1 MSKVYNPALQERLE
15 SYLANSGISQ
25 AKLAPKVGISQTAL
39 SQYRRSKY
47 DNGDIAELERK
58 LEEFFR
64 TEEAVEAAAVKAAPY
79 RPTLDYIPTSISE
92 DVYKAIQYCQI
103 ERGMVILH
111 GDAGI
116 GKTKGAERFI
126 RENPNAAVYIQATPS
141 SGTLGNILK
150 LLARALRVPETRNKL
165 ELQLAIRDKL
175 EGTNKVIII
184 DEAQHLKLNALEE
197 IRTLSDPNSLTGQ
210 RGTGICLIGNT
221 EVYDRFSI
229 PGDQHSVENITEG
242 FAANLFLVRQFCGG
256 NEQLPAVEALGCSVH
271 RIVPRVDPPQGNGG
285 EVDPAVRYIGK
296 HSPPEPDAGGEQ
308 INRRQLLGADRGCAG
323 LRPLRQPVPMGRF
336 QRKRKRIPFGKR
348 AGPLP

>member
-1 MSKVYNPALQERLE
+1 
-15 SYLANSGISQ
+15 
-25 AKLAPKVGISQTAL
+25 
-39 SQYRRSKY
+39 
-47 DNGDIAELERK
+47 
-58 LEEFFR
+58 
-64 TEEAVEAAAVKAAPY
+64 
-79 RPTLDYIPTSISE
+79 
-92 DVYKAIQYCQI
+92 
-103 ERGMVILH
+103 MVILH

-221 EVYDRFSI
+221 EVYSRMVGKQEAQFAQLFSRI
-229 PGDQHSVENITEG
+229 RMNRYYSTKKVTLGDVKALFPKLAEDGRKKELDFLHGISQSKWGIRGAVNVYNNAVNNEDISYEG
-242 FAANLFLVRQFCGG
+242 LYGMARNMGIGLV
-256 NEQLPAVEALGCSVH
+256 
-271 RIVPRVDPPQGNGG
+271 
-285 EVDPAVRYIGK
+285 
-296 HSPPEPDAGGEQ
+296 
-308 INRRQLLGADRGCAG
+308 
-323 LRPLRQPVPMGRF
+323 
-336 QRKRKRIPFGKR
+336 
-348 AGPLP
+348 

>member
-150 LLARALRVPETRNKL
+150 LLARALRIPETRNKL

-210 RGTGICLIGNT
+210 RGTGICLIGN
-221 EVYDRFSI
+221 RGLQ
-229 PGDQHSVENITEG
+229 PNGWQAG
-242 FAANLFLVRQFCGG
+242 GAVR
-256 NEQLPAVEALGCSVH
+256 PAVFPHPHEPLLQHQESHSGGC
-271 RIVPRVDPPQGNGG
+271 QGTVSQTGRG
-285 EVDPAVRYIGK
+285 W
-296 HSPPEPDAGGEQ
+296 PEEGT
-308 INRRQLLGADRGCAG
+308 G
-323 LRPLRQPVPMGRF
+323 LSAWYQPVQMGHPWRGQCLQ
-336 QRKRKRIPFGKR
+336 QRREQ
-348 AGPLP
+348 

>member
-1 MSKVYNPALQERLE
+1 MSKVYNPTLQERLE
-15 SYLANSGISQ
+15 EYLRTSGISQ

-79 RPTLDYIPTSISE
+79 RPTVDYIPTSISE

-126 RENPNAAVYIQATPS
+126 RENPTAAVYIQATPS

-165 ELQLAIRDKL
+165 ELQLAIREKL
-175 EGTNKVIII
+175 EGTNRVIII

-221 EVYDRFSI
+221 EVYSRMVGKQEAQFAQLFSRIRMNRYARYKVGGTYDSVGVERFEFPDGQ
-229 PGDQHSVENITEG
+229 PGTLKVWLVFSQP
-242 FAANLFLVRQFCGG
+242 AAKSFV
-256 NEQLPAVEALGCSVH
+256 VS
-271 RIVPRVDPPQGNGG
+271 
-285 EVDPAVRYIGK
+285 EV
-296 HSPPEPDAGGEQ
+296 
-308 INRRQLLGADRGCAG
+308 QLLDTSEEVFLSQPEAIQVDANQEGCLYEVTFKFEEG
-323 LRPLRQPVPMGRF
+323 
-336 QRKRKRIPFGKR
+336 
-348 AGPLP
+348 

>member
-15 SYLANSGISQ
+15 NYLATSGISQ

-126 RENPNAAVYIQATPS
+126 RENPTAAVYIQATPS

-165 ELQLAIRDKL
+165 ELQLAIREKL
-175 EGTNKVIII
+175 EGTNRVIII

-221 EVYDRFSI
+221 EVYSRMVGKQEAQFAQLFSRI
-229 PGDQHSVENITEG
+229 RMNRYYSTRKVTLGDVKALFPKLAEEG
-242 FAANLFLVRQFCGG
+242 QKKELDFLHGISQSKWGIRGAVNVYNNAVN
-256 NEQLPAVEALGCSVH
+256 NEDISYEGLYGMARNMG
-271 RIVPRVDPPQGNGG
+271 
-285 EVDPAVRYIGK
+285 IG
-296 HSPPEPDAGGEQ
+296 
-308 INRRQLLGADRGCAG
+308 L
-323 LRPLRQPVPMGRF
+323 V
-336 QRKRKRIPFGKR
+336 
-348 AGPLP
+348 

>member
-15 SYLANSGISQ
+15 EYLRTSGISQ

-58 LEEFFR
+58 LAEFFR

-79 RPTLDYIPTSISE
+79 RPTVDYIPTSISE

-126 RENPNAAVYIQATPS
+126 RENPTAAVYIQATPS

-165 ELQLAIRDKL
+165 ELQLAIREKL
-175 EGTNKVIII
+175 EGTNRVIII

-221 EVYDRFSI
+221 EVYSRMVGKQEAQFAQLFSRI
-229 PGDQHSVENITEG
+229 RMNRYVITHC
-242 FAANLFLVRQFCGG
+242 A
-256 NEQLPAVEALGCSVH
+256 PSS
-271 RIVPRVDPPQGNGG
+271 IVDILGNGG
-285 EVDPAVRYIGK
+285 YVHDHLTDFLEEIRERAKFHYWLFGHYHDNRIIDNRFVLLW
-296 HSPPEPDAGGEQ
+296 EQ
-308 INRRQLLGADRGCAG
+308 MVQ
-323 LRPLRQPVPMGRF
+323 VV
-336 QRKRKRIPFGKR
+336 
-348 AGPLP
+348 